1 MGTRHLHDVPVLS
14 VVAFSDHKIYVV
26 WKIFWILIVKAPLKV
41 MVAIQKFARSTVRN
55 ADLPNLPAVPDR
67 FPFELSKIKR
77 FSRLHRQVGPR
88 KFAKNPVGDGVKRVF
103 ALANFRNG
111 ELAVTIA
118 AHPEFIIFGVVLPI
132 DFRSSAS

>member
-67 FPFELSKIKR
+67 FPFELSKIQR
-77 FSRLHRQVGPR
+77 FSGLDGEVGPR
-88 KFAKNPVGDGVKRVF
+88 QFAKNRVCPCVTGGF
-103 ALANFRNG
+103 A
-111 ELAVTIA
+111 
-118 AHPEFIIFGVVLPI
+118 
-132 DFRSSAS
+132 